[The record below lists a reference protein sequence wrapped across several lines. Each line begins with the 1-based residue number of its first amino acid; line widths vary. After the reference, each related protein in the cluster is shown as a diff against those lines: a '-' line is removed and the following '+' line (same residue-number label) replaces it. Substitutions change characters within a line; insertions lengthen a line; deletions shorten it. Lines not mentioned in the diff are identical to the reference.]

1 MHKVCSRNTEHI
13 NSVLFLESWKKS
25 VFKDILLLAFFVR
38 QRNLLKSEQSSIL
51 LHFNFHISSLLKA
64 NSIWC
69 PQLSLQPNW
78 RDDMAT
84 QSSRCFFFF
93 FLNSCRNEFANCISG
108 RELTRAGQGNEMP
121 LTFLGC
127 QKIRPQER

>member
-1 MHKVCSRNTEHI
+1 MPSLCIKYAPETQNI
-13 NSVLFLESWKKS
+13 NSILFLEYWKKS
-25 VFKDILLLAFFVR
+25 VFKEILLLAFFVR

-84 QSSRCFFFF
+84 RLSRCFFFF
-93 FLNSCRNEFANCISG
+93 LIAAEMNLQT
-108 RELTRAGQGNEMP
+108 ELVAEN
-121 LTFLGC
+121 
-127 QKIRPQER
+127 

>member
-1 MHKVCSRNTEHI
+1 MHKACSRNTEHI

-93 FLNSCRNEFANCISG
+93 FF
-108 RELTRAGQGNEMP
+108 
-121 LTFLGC
+121 
-127 QKIRPQER
+127 K